1 MKASAPSS
9 RPPDSAETR
18 NRFFA
23 ALRPPPGRTVVP
35 AFRDG
40 WLEPGSDRPRPFVS
54 YFAEPVDVNWSAELE
69 HLHEEAS
76 RTHFID
82 VLTRSVA
89 IRALE
94 PEALGPHPV
103 IVDLGCSTGHLLSE
117 LDEKC
122 PQAVL
127 VGVDAVARGLT
138 SAHAAVPRAALVHAS
153 VTDLPFGESTV
164 DGVLALNLL
173 EHIPDESGV
182 LRELRRVLRPGG
194 RCVIVVPANPRLYDA
209 YDAYLEHER
218 RYARGEVAR
227 KAAESGLSTRA
238 RAHVG
243 SLVYPGFWA
252 VKKLNRLRYR
262 AAPPDRA
269 RDVVV
274 RDIAATQDSR
284 LGAFACRIE
293 QKLSAAGVS
302 LPFGIRELTVLERA
316 DA

>member
-1 MKASAPSS
+1 MKASVPSS
-9 RPPDSAETR
+9 TPPSSAATR
-18 NRFFA
+18 DRFVA
-23 ALRPPPGRTVVP
+23 ALRPPPGSSAVP

-40 WLEPGSDRPRPFVS
+40 WLEAGSEEPRPFLS
-54 YFAEPVDVNWSAELE
+54 YFAEPVDVNWSPELE

-89 IRALE
+89 IRTLE
-94 PEALGPHPV
+94 PETLGRHPV

-117 LDEKC
+117 LEERC
-122 PQAVL
+122 PDAFL
-127 VGVDAVARGLT
+127 VGVDAVARGLA

-153 VTDLPFGESTV
+153 VTDVPFGESTV

-173 EHIPDESGV
+173 EHIPDEGAV
-182 LRELRRVLRPGG
+182 LRELKRVLRPGG

-227 KAAESGLSTRA
+227 KAAESGLSARSRA
-238 RAHVG
+238 YVG

-262 AAPPDRA
+262 SAPPERA

-274 RDIAATQDSR
+274 RDIAATRDSR

-293 QKLSAAGVS
+293 ERLAAAGIS